1 MNYALFSIY
10 TVLEFKFTKKKN
22 SHLKNQSKNFE
33 KEIGDLDKVCPQVI
47 GETHS
52 SVSLL
57 PD

>member
-1 MNYALFSIY
+1 MHFSLY
-10 TVLEFKFTKKKN
+10 TLYLNLSLLKKKN